1 MKSGW
6 MRAGALTRRMLL
18 AIAAVAM
25 AVAVAQ
31 PATAQDKL
39 KVAAVFETPIE
50 EPWVNQI
57 HVALLRA
64 EKELGIEYDWSE
76 SVK

>member
-1 MKSGW
+1 MTVGSGQIW
-6 MRAGALTRRMLL
+6 RVIALHAGLIAS
-18 AIAAVAM
+18 AILGSGEAA
-25 AVAVAQ
+25 
-31 PATAQDKL
+31 AQDPL

-64 EKELGIEYDWSE
+64 KDEFGIE
-76 SVK
+76 